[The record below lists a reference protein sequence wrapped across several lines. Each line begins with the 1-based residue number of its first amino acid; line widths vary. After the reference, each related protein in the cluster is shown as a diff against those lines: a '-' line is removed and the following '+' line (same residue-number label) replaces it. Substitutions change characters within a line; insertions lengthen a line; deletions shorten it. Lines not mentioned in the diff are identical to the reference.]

1 MPPKKKILAQLLPPK
16 KKSVWSDDE
25 VELLLN
31 VAADYKA
38 SIAAESVDLHVFPHC
53 HHAGITVLLYY
64 GQPTE
69 VGLTAEDAF
78 STTS

>member
-38 SIAAESVDLHVFPHC
+38 SIAAESVDLQHTTPSLRTRFLFLAFTRRKLLFLSYRFIVF
-53 HHAGITVLLYY
+53 V
-64 GQPTE
+64 
-69 VGLTAEDAF
+69 
-78 STTS
+78 